1 MESGAQACQKCNE
14 ITEKIKHIRENLI
27 SPSHTKLTETLVEIY
42 EIIQGTQDVQNTPDF
57 YSLENKILIV
67 TSFKLRSNNLGRAQ
81 VKIGAVFGGS
91 NPSNRIIKVDPVLTF
106 DRVGAAILAA
116 TLGLKTAQEIGVLHP
131 W

>member
-1 MESGAQACQKCNE
+1 MESGAQACLKCNE

-57 YSLENKILIV
+57 YSLENRILFV

-81 VKIGAVFGGS
+81 IKIGVAFGGS
-91 NPSNRIIKVDPVLTF
+91 NPSNRIIKVDPVLTS
-106 DRVGAAILAA
+106 DRISAAILAA
-116 TLGLKTAQEIGVLHP
+116 ILGLKTAQEIGVLHP